1 MKIKWKI
8 VLATVTA
15 IIGFIIITNFSFL
28 QIVTKLVND
37 ETDKELINY
46 SNLGLSLIDAHYPGD
61 WHLEGDKIYKGE
73 TLINNNFDAV
83 DSFTE
88 KTGILATVFA
98 GDTRVSTTV
107 KDSDGKRQVGTKA
120 SDIII
125 KNVLNDGKEYLG
137 AAVVTGNNADVF
149 YIPLKDRDGNVI
161 GMWFVGV
168 YTKDVEAKINNS
180 ILSITGMLIIIL
192 FAGIIFSYLFG
203 NIISKSIRLIKG
215 NLEKLEKGELTIH
228 FNTKVAKSKDE
239 IGDITR
245 SFINMQ
251 NQISKTMYSIK
262 EESRKIED
270 AAISLADNANAVYNN
285 VEDISATTQELSAG
299 MEETAASSEEMS
311 ATSVEI
317 EKEINRV
324 SDKSNHGLELTAEI
338 KERAEKLKEIALESQ
353 KTAMEIYDKANRQLR
368 QAIDKTSAIEEIRA
382 LSKTILNITS
392 QTNLLALNAAI
403 ESARA
408 GEAGKG
414 FAVVANEI
422 RLLAE
427 NSQDAVTKIEAISMD
442 VSGAVEELVTDSRN
456 ILDFI
461 DNKVSNDYKLLVQT
475 GEQYSEDANT
485 VETMMEEIKTSTVQL
500 FESIQFIRQ
509 AIDEVTVATNE
520 GASGSSEIAGKSSAI
535 ASKTS
540 EVLEQ
545 ANSNKESAVKLN
557 ELINFFKL

>member
-8 VLATVTA
+8 VLATVAA
-15 IIGFIIITNFSFL
+15 ILGFIIITNFLFL

-37 ETDKELINY
+37 ETEKELTNY
-46 SNLGLSLIDAHYPGD
+46 SKLGLSLLDTHYPGD
-61 WHLEGDKIYKGE
+61 WRLEEDKIYKGE
-73 TLINNNFDAV
+73 TQINDNFDAV
-83 DSFTE
+83 DNITG

-107 KDSDGKRQVGTKA
+107 KNSDGKRQVGTKA
-120 SDIII
+120 SDKIINTVL
-125 KNVLNDGKEYLG
+125 KNGKEYLG
-137 AAVVTGNNADVF
+137 TAVVAGDNADTF
-149 YIPLKDRDGNVI
+149 YVPLKDKDGNVI

-168 YTKDVEAKINNS
+168 YKKDVEAKIHNS
-180 ILSITGMLIIIL
+180 VLSITGMLIIIL
-192 FAGIIFSYLFG
+192 FIGILLSYLLG
-203 NIISKSIRLIKG
+203 NVISKGFRHIKV
-215 NLEKLEKGELTIH
+215 NLEKLEKGDLTIS
-228 FNTKVAKSKDE
+228 FDSKAAKRKDE
-239 IGDITR
+239 VGDITR

-251 NQISKTMYSIK
+251 NQISKTMFSIK

-270 AAISLADNANAVYNN
+270 AAIVLADNANDVYHN

-299 MEETAASSEEMS
+299 MEETAASSQEMS
-311 ATSVEI
+311 ATAVEI
-317 EKEINRV
+317 EKEISRV
-324 SDKSNHGLELTAEI
+324 SDQSNHGLELTAEI
-338 KERAEKLKEIALESQ
+338 KDRAEKLKEVALESQ
-353 KTAMEIYDKANRQLR
+353 KTALEIYEKANKQLR
-368 QAIDKTSAIEEIRA
+368 QSINKTSAIEEIKA
-382 LSKTILNITS
+382 LSKTILSITS

-427 NSQDAVTKIEAISMD
+427 NSQDAVSRIEAITMD
-442 VSGAVEELVTDSRN
+442 VSGAVEELVADSRN

-461 DNKVSNDYKLLVQT
+461 DNKVSKDYKILVQT
-475 GEQYSEDANT
+475 GEQYSDDANT
-485 VETMMEEIKTSTVQL
+485 VEDMVAEIKTSTVQL

-520 GASGSSEIAGKSSAI
+520 GASGSSEIAGKSSVI
-535 ASKTS
+535 AAKTS

-545 ANSNKESAVKLN
+545 ANRNKESAVRLN
-557 ELINFFKL
+557 EQIKFFKF